1 MKTEEYTILRG
12 QARIATA
19 DFVQR
24 YVDLK
29 DPAAGCRPCPDYGR
43 YWTCPPYDVPA
54 AEYWGRYETVLL
66 RGMQFHFT
74 PAMLERRFDPEELA
88 EYTRQLTAEQAR
100 QMDRAL
106 RRQYPGAAV
115 LTTGGCT
122 LCEEC
127 TRPMGRPCRHPQA
140 VGYSLESLGCDV
152 GAAARGELGWEL
164 LWPRAGQAAPI
175 SDAAVCRAAVT
186 YRNFEIFSKFRLIF
200 QYCMCIMNLYSES
213 PPRLLNRSRTA
224 RRSA

>member
-12 QARIATA
+12 QARISTA

-54 AEYWGRYETVLL
+54 AEYWAGFDTVLL
-66 RGMQFHFT
+66 EGMQFHFT

-88 EYTRQLTAEQAR
+88 EYTRRLTAEQAR

-152 GAAARGELGWEL
+152 GAAARLGAAVA
-164 LWPRAGQAAPI
+164 PAGQAAPI
-175 SDAAVCRAAVT
+175 SDAAVRRAAVT
-186 YRNFEIFSKFRLIF
+186 YKIFESFSKFGLIF

>member
-12 QARIATA
+12 QARISTA

-54 AEYWGRYETVLL
+54 ADYWAGFDTVLL
-66 RGMQFHFT
+66 EGMQFHFT

-88 EYTRQLTAEQAR
+88 EYTRRLTAEQAR

-127 TRPMGRPCRHPQA
+127 PWGGPAAIRRRWGTAWSPWAATWGPPPGGSWAGSCCGPGGISCR
-140 VGYSLESLGCDV
+140 D
-152 GAAARGELGWEL
+152 
-164 LWPRAGQAAPI
+164 
-175 SDAAVCRAAVT
+175 T
-186 YRNFEIFSKFRLIF
+186 
-200 QYCMCIMNLYSES
+200 
-213 PPRLLNRSRTA
+213 
-224 RRSA
+224 

>member
-1 MKTEEYTILRG
+1 MNGSGYTIV
-12 QARIATA
+12 QAGAEVPA
-19 DFVQR
+19 EEFVRR
-24 YVDLK
+24 YVDLA

-43 YWTCPPYDVPA
+43 FWTCPPYDVPA
-54 AEYWGRYETVLL
+54 ADYWAGFDTVLL

-88 EYTRQLTAEQAR
+88 EYTRELTAAHAR
-100 QMDRAL
+100 RMDEHLRAL
-106 RRQYPGAAV
+106 YPGAAV

-164 LWPRAGQAAPI
+164 LWPRRDRLPRYLTLLG
-175 SDAAVCRAAVT
+175 AVLRWHT
-186 YRNFEIFSKFRLIF
+186 KFLQIF
-200 QYCMCIMNLYSES
+200 QNSG
-213 PPRLLNRSRTA
+213 
-224 RRSA
+224 